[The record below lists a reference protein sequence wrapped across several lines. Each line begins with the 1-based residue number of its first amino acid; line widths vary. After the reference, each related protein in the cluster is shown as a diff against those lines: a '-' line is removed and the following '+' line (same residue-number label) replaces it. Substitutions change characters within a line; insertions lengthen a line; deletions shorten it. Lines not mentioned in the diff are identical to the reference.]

1 MTGIAFGWI
10 SPTSRLGSVVR
21 NPNRSHVTSPSFSF
35 RTDVHVV
42 QIPAKKAS
50 GRASDKA
57 NHTGGREPSGITSF
71 SEKLVNGTTHRLST
85 PSQRRQCGDDVFLT
99 LVTPASV
106 LLFVKTKLGE
116 GMPQRAMARSEEHT
130 SELQSLMRI

>member
-10 SPTSRLGSVVR
+10 SPTSRLGSVVM

-57 NHTGGREPSGITSF
+57 NHTGGREPSGLTSF
-71 SEKLVNGTTHRLST
+71 SAQLVNGTTHRLST
-85 PSQRRQCGDDVFLT
+85 PSQRRPGGDDVFLRT
-99 LVTPASV
+99 A
-106 LLFVKTKLGE
+106 E
-116 GMPQRAMARSEEHT
+116 RRAGKECVSKCDPRGTAY
-130 SELQSLMRI
+130 Q